1 MLIDINGNN
10 LYVEFHNNFENRPVI
25 VFLHDSL
32 GCVEL
37 WRDFPKQLAEISKCN
52 VLIYDRLGYGKSD
65 SMSTF
70 IRPVNYLELEAD
82 VLNDLLEILKIEN
95 AVLFGHSD
103 GGSIALITASKYQN
117 RVKALIC
124 EAAHIFVEDIT
135 LEGIQEAVQAYETT
149 NLPLRLQKYHG
160 EKTETIFKA
169 WTETWLRND
178 FRDWNIEYL
187 LPKIDSPLLFIQGE
201 SDEYG
206 TLDQVNKTINLVSG
220 KSEKY
225 IISAAGH
232 TPHKQASALVLNKAA
247 EFIESSLIEI

>member
-1 MLIDINGNN
+1 MLIDINGSN

-65 SMSTF
+65 SMNTY

-82 VLNDLLEILKIEN
+82 ILNDLLETLKIEN

-103 GGSIALITASKYQN
+103 GGSIALIAASKYKN

-135 LEGIQEAVQAYETT
+135 LQGIREAVHTYETT
-149 NLPLRLQKYHG
+149 NLPLRLGKYHG
-160 EKTETIFKA
+160 KKTETIFKA

-206 TLDQVNKTINLVSG
+206 TLEQVNKTINLAGG

-225 IISAAGH
+225 IIPETGH
-232 TPHKQASALVLNKAA
+232 TPHKEAA
-247 EFIESSLIEI
+247 ELVINKVTLFIKNSY

>member
-10 LYVEFHNNFENRPVI
+10 LYAEFHNDFENRPVI

-65 SMSTF
+65 SMRTSV
-70 IRPVNYLELEAD
+70 RPVNYLELEAD
-82 VLNDLLEILKIEN
+82 ILNDLLEILKIEN

-103 GGSIALITASKYQN
+103 GGSIALITASKYKD

-135 LEGIQEAVQAYETT
+135 LEGIKEAVQAYETT

-178 FRDWNIEYL
+178 FRDWNIEHL

-225 IISAAGH
+225 IISEAGH
-232 TPHKQASALVLNKAA
+232 TPHKQAPALVLNKAA
-247 EFIESSLIEI
+247 EFIESSMN